1 MPAPMTPGT
10 TTLHLQGCLDR
21 LRGGDPAAWEELLR
35 HSQERLRKLT
45 HRMLSRFPAVHRF
58 EQTDDVLQNVL
69 LRITRMLDRV
79 EVASVRDYLRL
90 AATNIRRELIDL
102 ARHISGAEGI
112 GANQATPPPRRPD
125 QSDQGPAN
133 DPAAESSGDAL
144 SLADWTEFH
153 EQVARLSEEE
163 KEVFDLL
170 WYNGLTQEEA
180 AEVLAVSLSTIKR
193 RWQSARLGLMNA
205 LGGKSPV

>member
-21 LRGGDPAAWEELLR
+21 LRGGDPAAREELLR

-153 EQVARLSEEE
+153 EQVEKLPSSERA
-163 KEVFDLL
+163 VFELCFYL
-170 WYNGLTQEEA
+170 GLKRQEA
-180 AEVLAVSLSTIKR
+180 AQVLSIHPREASR
-193 RWQSARLGLMNA
+193 RWVAATEKLKDILGDLF
-205 LGGKSPV
+205 G